1 MNIISQFIFENPSAL
16 ERAGLIDWHSMVSYH
31 MPTHIASILG
41 LFSTQNA
48 LVKLGR
54 VALVICHTTSHQVVH
69 YVWNWKV
76 KSKYQWFFQNLKL
89 KYRNEKES
97 NNTVFENHRKSLI
110 QRFTL
115 VNATF
120 WVIFKQCVTI
130 YFLDYGDF
138 DAYDISMCKNFYTFY
153 SNADK

>member
-69 YVWNWKV
+69 YIWNWKV

-97 NNTVFENHRKSLI
+97 NNTVFENHRTKSHSTRSEL
-110 QRFTL
+110 R
-115 VNATF
+115 
-120 WVIFKQCVTI
+120 
-130 YFLDYGDF
+130 LDF
-138 DAYDISMCKNFYTFY
+138 CTCKCDILSNFQTMCNYLFPWLRWFRCIWHF
-153 SNADK
+153 NV

>member
-1 MNIISQFIFENPSAL
+1 M

-69 YVWNWKV
+69 Y
-76 KSKYQWFFQNLKL
+76 
-89 KYRNEKES
+89 
-97 NNTVFENHRKSLI
+97 I
-110 QRFTL
+110 
-115 VNATF
+115 
-120 WVIFKQCVTI
+120 
-130 YFLDYGDF
+130 
-138 DAYDISMCKNFYTFY
+138 
-153 SNADK
+153 